1 MELTLRARAGRQLG
15 SRASRRLR
23 RDGRV
28 PAVVYGRELDPVLVD
43 VDHREL
49 MAALTTEAGL
59 NALISVEVEGGDSY
73 TTLPREVQRNP
84 IKPFV
89 THLDFVQVDLTQT
102 TEAEV
107 GIDFVGE
114 SIGVTQNGGI
124 LSTIKTTVLIEALP
138 TEIPNSIQIDISHL
152 DVGDTLKVEELVV
165 PEGVVVIDDLD
176 DTLAIV
182 TLPAAEIAAEEEE
195 VELLEGE
202 ELPEGEEA
210 PEAGEAEEEADT
222 PEE

>member
-1 MELTLRARAGRQLG
+1 MELTLRAQTGRELG

-28 PAVVYGRELDPVLVD
+28 PAVVYGPDLEPVLVD

-49 MAALTTEAGL
+49 AAALSTEAGL

-73 TTLPREVQRNP
+73 TTLPREVQRHP
-84 IKPFV
+84 YKPFI
-89 THLDFVQVDLTQT
+89 THLDFIQVDLTET

-107 GIDFVGE
+107 SIDFLGEAVG
-114 SIGVTQNGGI
+114 VRQNGGI
-124 LSTIKTTVLIEALP
+124 ISTIKTTVLIEALP
-138 TEIPNSIQIDISHL
+138 TEIPNSIEVDVSHL
-152 DVGDTLKVEELVV
+152 DIGDSLKVEELTV
-165 PEGVVVIDDLD
+165 PAGVTIIDNLD

-182 TLPAAEIAAEEEE
+182 TLPAAEVAAEEEAD
-195 VELLEGE
+195 ELLEGE

-210 PEAGEAEEEADT
+210 AEDEAEESADD
-222 PEE
+222 ED